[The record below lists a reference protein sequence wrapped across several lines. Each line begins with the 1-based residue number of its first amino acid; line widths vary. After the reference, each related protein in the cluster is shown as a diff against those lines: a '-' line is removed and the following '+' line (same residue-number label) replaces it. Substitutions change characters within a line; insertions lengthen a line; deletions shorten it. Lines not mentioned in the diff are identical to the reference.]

1 MPRNDSLRYTKLDD
15 EIDLRPYI
23 AALLKNWY
31 WIVGSG
37 IVAGLAALIVSL
49 LLPPTYEATALVAIT
64 RPRYVLQFDPRFQNV
79 TNIQPVYRAYPELA
93 TSDAVLQEL
102 RESRFVA
109 ADEQSLSDLRQMA
122 SAAAGSDPSLVRL
135 AIKADNPEAAA
146 AIANQ
151 WADIYVQRANELFGN
166 QSADQ
171 VAFFE
176 AQLTVATADMEQR
189 QAAIT
194 AFQGQNRSAILE
206 TQLLSYSEIQIAYLT
221 RQQRLVLLQ
230 TDIQGFQEQVG
241 ASQTTTAADQ
251 LTALLLQLQTF
262 GVGET
267 AVLQLQLSGSE
278 AVSALS
284 PAEQQLLLAN
294 LATAVSAAIE
304 QINQKLANLEPE
316 ILAAQAELQQLTGAY
331 SRLEQDLTIAQQ
343 TYATLSHKL
352 EEARLTTEGVG
363 SEVQLAS
370 YAAVPEK
377 PVGQSKAISIAI
389 AAIVGLLFSMA
400 GVILYQWSQETKIV
414 RESAS

>member
-1 MPRNDSLRYTKLDD
+1 MPRNDSLRYTKLED

-109 ADEQSLSDLRQMA
+109 ADEQSLGDLRQMA

-304 QINQKLANLEPE
+304 QINQKLADLEPE

-414 RESAS
+414 